1 MNPLYGSRRAIG
13 ARAGTE
19 AARIGQV
26 DRDAGD
32 GEVSWDQVSHA
43 YGPAV
48 EVPGWISSLRDPGTA
63 EQCLSELYGSITHQ
77 GSRYSATPLCVPLLV
92 DAALDR
98 SVVDRAARSA

>member
-1 MNPLYGSRRAIG
+1 M
-13 ARAGTE
+13 
-19 AARIGQV
+19 GQV
-26 DRDAGD
+26 GRGAGD
-32 GEVSWDQVSHA
+32 GGVSWDQVSHA

-48 EVPGWISSLRDPGTA
+48 EVPGWISGLRDRGTA

-98 SVVDRAARSA
+98 SVVDRGARSA